1 MKRVG
6 GFTLIEMAI
15 VLVIVT
21 ILIGGLAVPLSAQI
35 QARRIAETRSILE
48 DARDALFGYA
58 MSHRTGTGAL
68 YLPCP
73 DTDGD
78 GRENRLSATTC
89 AEYRGEYPWVDL
101 GTGAQDAWGNRLR
114 YAVVSNFINST
125 SGFTSTNP
133 APNTTPPS
141 APSNI
146 FPPLQVCTDRTCTPP
161 LVADQVIFVLVSHGP
176 NGWGGKNVNGTTLAP
191 PTALDEADNLDGD
204 QSYVSRT
211 PTKTDNPLG
220 EFDDLLSWSSHAQL
234 ISRACPTGCG
244 P

>member
-1 MKRVG
+1 MKRHS

-21 ILIGGLAVPLSAQI
+21 ILIGGLAVPLTAQI
-35 QARRIAETRSILE
+35 QARRIAETRAILE
-48 DARDALFGYA
+48 EARDALFGYA

-78 GRENRLSATTC
+78 GRENRLSPTTC
-89 AEYRGEYPWVDL
+89 TEYRGEYPWVDL

-114 YAVVSNFINST
+114 YAVVSNFINSN
-125 SGFTSTNP
+125 SGFTATSP
-133 APNTTPPS
+133 APGGFT
-141 APSNI
+141 
-146 FPPLQVCTDRTCTPP
+146 PLQTCTDRTCTPP
-161 LVADQVIFVLVSHGP
+161 LVADQVVFVLVSHGP
-176 NGWGGKNVNGTTLAP
+176 NGWGAKNVNGTTLAP
-191 PTALDEADNLDGD
+191 PTALDEADNLDSD

-234 ISRACPTGCG
+234 ISRVCPTGCG
-244 P
+244 AP